1 MDKTA
6 VYALIALALIISF
19 VFGYV
24 TGRVLKKQKPGE
36 TFGNLRV
43 DRSDPDGPYLFL
55 ELDRDPDLLFVRK
68 DVTFHVVNENYISP
82 SQD

>member
-6 VYALIALALIISF
+6 LYALIAMALIISF
-19 VFGYV
+19 IIGYV
-24 TGRVLKKQKPGE
+24 VGRVLKKQEPVE

-55 ELDRDPDLLFVRK
+55 ELDRDPDLLFTRT
-68 DVTFHVVNENYISP
+68 DVAFHVVNENYISS

>member
-6 VYALIALALIISF
+6 VYALIAFVLVISF
-19 VFGYV
+19 IFGYV
-24 TGRVLKKQKPGE
+24 TGRVFRKQKPVE

-55 ELDRDPDLLFVRK
+55 ELDRDPDLLFMRE